1 MMMLYDKYPVLITNS
16 IGGKKEQ
23 FTPVNPGHIGIY
35 VCGPTVY
42 NDVHLGNVRTFMS
55 FDVITRYF
63 RFLGYKVR
71 YVRNIT
77 DVGHLENDADEGEDK
92 IAKKARLEQLEPMEI
107 VKHYT
112 EGFHEVM
119 RQFNILPPS
128 IEPSATGHIV
138 EQIEITKKLLDNG
151 MAYEANGS
159 VYFDVT
165 HYNKQHHYGILS
177 GRVIEELMESGRK
190 LDSQDEKRNKID
202 FALWKKASPY
212 HIMRWP
218 SPWGDGFP
226 GWHLECTV
234 MSTKYLGETFDIHGG
249 GMDLK
254 FPHHECEIAQA
265 VGANG
270 KNPVNYWIHAN
281 MLTVNGQKMSKSLGN
296 SFLPRELFSGNHPLL
311 EKGYGPMTVRFFM
324 LQSHYSSTLDFSN
337 EALTAAEKGFRKLS
351 NALTLVKKMEHPGI
365 TGTVDQALAGEL
377 LKLIDSCYQNM
388 SDDFNTAKTLAV
400 LFEMASRINDFKSG
414 NLPLKNI
421 DADTFAQFKSTYIG
435 MMECVLGLR
444 EEEEHN
450 HELLNGVINVLIDL
464 RKKARTDKNFALSDK
479 IRDELK
485 TLGVQLKDG
494 KDGEI
499 TYSLD

>member
-1 MMMLYDKYPVLITNS
+1 MKLYEKFPIQLTNS
-16 IGGKKEQ
+16 LSGKKEI
-23 FTPVNPGHIGIY
+23 FKSILDGFVGMY

-42 NDVHLGNVRTFMS
+42 NDVHLGNVRTFLT
-55 FDVITRYF
+55 FDIVSRYL

-92 IAKKARLEQLEPMEI
+92 IAKKARLEKLEPMEV

-138 EQIEITKKLLDNG
+138 EQIEITKKLIDQGL
-151 MAYEANGS
+151 AYEANGS
-159 VYFDVT
+159 VYFNVRK
-165 HYNKQHHYGILS
+165 YNEKNHYGILS
-177 GRVIEELMESGRK
+177 GRNIEELMESGRE
-190 LDSQDEKRNKID
+190 LDSQDEKREKID

-226 GWHLECTV
+226 GWHIECTV

-254 FPHHECEIAQA
+254 FPHHECEIAQGT
-265 VGANG
+265 GANG
-270 KNPVNYWIHAN
+270 KSPVNYWLHSN

-296 SFLPRELFSGNHPLL
+296 SFLPRELFAGNHALL
-311 EKGYGPMTVRFFM
+311 ERGFGPMTVRFFM

-337 EALTAAEKGFRKLS
+337 EALNAAEKGFKKLAASLTTARKLTIEKQS
-351 NALTLVKKMEHPGI
+351 EINHTLSDELVKLSEECFR
-365 TGTVDQALAGEL
+365 T
-377 LKLIDSCYQNM
+377 M

-400 LFEMASRINDFKSG
+400 LFEMSSRINDIKSG
-414 NLPLKNI
+414 NISLQTLDVEKFNFFKN
-421 DADTFAQFKSTYIG
+421 TYINI
-435 MMECVLGLR
+435 MEQVLGLR

-450 HELLNGVINVLIDL
+450 HEILNGVIEVLIEL
-464 RKKARTDKNFALSDK
+464 RKKARTDRNYALSDK

-485 TLGVQLKDG
+485 ARGIKVMDG
-494 KDGEI
+494 KEGEM
-499 TYSLD
+499 TWTFE